1 MQLPGCKFVPASVA
15 TVVSLDPPRIRSP
28 QSRQLTNPQEVEFN
42 DFSML
47 LALVALFIKSI
58 IYIYICSIYTFLF
71 LGLFL
76 HLFGVCLRLWP
87 MTNHPFALSSSLRL
101 RR

>member
-28 QSRQLTNPQEVEFN
+28 QSRQLTNAQEVEFN

-47 LALVALFIKSI
+47 LMLLALVALCIE
-58 IYIYICSIYTFLF
+58 SIYSFPWVF
-71 LGLFL
+71 FAS
-76 HLFGVCLRLWP
+76 FWGV
-87 MTNHPFALSSSLRL
+87 FASLAYDQPSL
-101 RR
+101 CVVKQPLPPALTSGP

>member
-42 DFSML
+42 DFSMF
-47 LALVALFIKSI
+47 LALVALFIRS
-58 IYIYICSIYTFLF
+58 IYIYIFLF

>member
-42 DFSML
+42 DFSMF
-47 LALVALFIKSI
+47 LALVALFIRS
-58 IYIYICSIYTFLF
+58 IYIYIYSFSWVFFCIF
-71 LGLFL
+71 LGSVCV
-76 HLFGVCLRLWP
+76 FGL
-87 MTNHPFALSSSLRL
+87 
-101 RR
+101 

>member
-28 QSRQLTNPQEVEFN
+28 QSRQLTSPQEVEFN

-47 LALVALFIKSI
+47 LMLLALVALFIRS
-58 IYIYICSIYTFLF
+58 IYIPFLVSFFCIF
-71 LGLFL
+71 LGSVCV
-76 HLFGVCLRLWP
+76 FGL
-87 MTNHPFALSSSLRL
+87 
-101 RR
+101 

>member
-42 DFSML
+42 DFSMF
-47 LALVALFIKSI
+47 LALVALFIRS
-58 IYIYICSIYTFLF
+58 IYIYSFSWVFFCIF
-71 LGLFL
+71 LGSVCV
-76 HLFGVCLRLWP
+76 FGL
-87 MTNHPFALSSSLRL
+87 
-101 RR
+101 

>member
-42 DFSML
+42 DFSMF
-47 LALVALFIKSI
+47 LALVALFIRS
-58 IYIYICSIYTFLF
+58 IYIYIPF
-71 LGLFL
+71 LGSFFASFWGLFASL
-76 HLFGVCLRLWP
+76 AYDQPSLCVVKQP
-87 MTNHPFALSSSLRL
+87 SPPALTSGP
-101 RR
+101 

>member
-1 MQLPGCKFVPASVA
+1 MQLPACKFVPASVA

-47 LALVALFIKSI
+47 LMLLALVALFIKSHI
-58 IYIYICSIYTFLF
+58 WVF
-71 LGLFL
+71 
-76 HLFGVCLRLWP
+76 
-87 MTNHPFALSSSLRL
+87 FASF
-101 RR
+101 

>member
-42 DFSML
+42 AFSMF
-47 LALVALFIKSI
+47 LALVALFIRS
-58 IYIYICSIYTFLF
+58 IYIFLF
-71 LGLFL
+71 LGLFFASFWG
-76 HLFGVCLRLWP
+76 LFASLAHDQPSLCIVKQP
-87 MTNHPFALSSSLRL
+87 SPPALTSGP
-101 RR
+101 